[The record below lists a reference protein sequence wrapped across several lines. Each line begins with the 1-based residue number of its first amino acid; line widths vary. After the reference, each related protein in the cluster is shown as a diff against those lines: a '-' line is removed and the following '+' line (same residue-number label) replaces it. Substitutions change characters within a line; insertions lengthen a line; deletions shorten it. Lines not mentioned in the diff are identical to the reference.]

1 MMLNFGYRLLFL
13 ISLSLVLV
21 GCEGIECLN
30 DENQYAEKIIYQGL
44 NEGDA
49 NGTWACFFNRYDINI
64 YSSDNEAL
72 KKIFENIEIA
82 KIKTK
87 ANIKVN
93 VYKETWIPSSTPP
106 SNKNLLKTIAFNNK
120 EKQ

>member
-1 MMLNFGYRLLFL
+1 MVNFGYRLLFL
-13 ISLSLVLV
+13 VPLSLVLV

-64 YSSDNEAL
+64 YSSDDKTL
-72 KKIFENIEIA
+72 KKILENIEIA
-82 KIKTK
+82 KTKTK
-87 ANIKVN
+87 ANIKIN
-93 VYKETWIPSSTPP
+93 IYKETWISSSTPS

>member
-1 MMLNFGYRLLFL
+1 MLNFSYRLLLL
-13 ISLSLVLV
+13 ISPSLLLF
-21 GCEGIECLN
+21 GCEGIECIT
-30 DENQYAEKIIYQGL
+30 DENRYAEKIIYQGL

-49 NGTWACFFNRYDINI
+49 NGTWACFFSRYDINI
-64 YSSDNEAL
+64 YSSDDQTL

-93 VYKETWIPSSTPP
+93 VYKETWISSSTPP
-106 SNKNLLKTIAFNNK
+106 SNKNLLKTVVFNNG
-120 EKQ
+120 EK